1 VTNPNKYF
9 VQVGKGPWASEVS
22 GLVKIGQTMTMVLAI
37 KDDDNKFD
45 MMVRNCLAHDGQRAP
60 IQLVDQFGCITRPK
74 LMSPFTKIKNFGA
87 SATVLSYAHF
97 QAFKFPDSMEVHFQC
112 TIQICRHQCP
122 EQCTQQG
129 GQGGY
134 GGIGKSGLPA
144 PGDREDAARRRKRR
158 AANATMDNNEDEVFE
173 YQTTFKADF
182 SSDDVGLNKVITVVS
197 PDDLDFNSDSSSS
210 ESGEEG
216 VPIIESNG
224 NDNIVCMSTMGFA
237 AMITLLI
244 GLLLVACIISA
255 VIVLKKRPRSIR
267 KAHF

>member
-1 VTNPNKYF
+1 
-9 VQVGKGPWASEVS
+9 
-22 GLVKIGQTMTMVLAI
+22 MVLAI

-60 IQLVDQFGCITRPK
+60 IQLVDQWGCITRPK

-122 EQCTQQG
+122 EQCTPPG
-129 GQGGY
+129 GPGGY
-134 GGIGKSGLPA
+134 VGKSGLPA
-144 PGDREDAARRRKRR
+144 PGDRDDDSIRRKRR
-158 AANATMDNNEDEVFE
+158 AVLNATDEDEVFE

-182 SSDDVGLNKVITVVS
+182 SDDANKEDVGLNKIITVVS
-197 PDDLDFNSDSSSS
+197 PDDLDFTNGETDSS
-210 ESGEEG
+210 ESGEES
-216 VPIIESNG
+216 VPLIESSG
-224 NDNIVCMSTMGFA
+224 GDIVCMSTMGFA

-244 GLLLVACIISA
+244 GLLLIACIISA
-255 VIVLKKRPRSIR
+255 VIVIKRRPRR
-267 KAHF
+267 KGF

>member
-1 VTNPNKYF
+1 
-9 VQVGKGPWASEVS
+9 
-22 GLVKIGQTMTMVLAI
+22 MTMVLAI

-45 MMVRNCLAHDGQRAP
+45 MMVRNCVAHDGQRAP

-74 LMSPFTKIKNFGA
+74 LMSPFTKINNFGA

-122 EQCTQQG
+122 EQCTQP
-129 GQGGY
+129 GQAGY
-134 GGIGKSGLPA
+134 TGIGKSGLPA
-144 PGDREDAARRRKRR
+144 PGDRDDDDSSRRKRR
-158 AANATMDNNEDEVFE
+158 AITNSTEEDEVFE

-182 SSDDVGLNKVITVVS
+182 SEAKSKEDVGLNRVITVVS
-197 PDDLDFNSDSSSS
+197 PDDLDFNNDSDSLSS

-216 VPIIESNG
+216 IPVIESSG
-224 NDNIVCMSTMGFA
+224 NNNDIVCMSTMGFA

-244 GLLLVACIISA
+244 GLLLIACIISA
-255 VIVLKKRPRSIR
+255 VIVIKKRPRSR
-267 KAHF
+267 KGF